1 MEKMNKYTKLLHP
14 MYKKIGQ
21 DIEARLKDFE
31 QVWHEAND
39 ETIFRELV
47 FCIFTPQS
55 KAKSCWAAVERVCD
69 AELLINGSAKE
80 IAKELKGVR
89 FHNTKAAR
97 VVEARKHLKGL
108 KARIA
113 GFRNPFE
120 AREWLVENING
131 MGYKEASH
139 FLRNISMGQDLA
151 ILDRHILKNLV
162 LLGVIGEVPRHISP
176 KKYLEIEAS
185 MKIFSGR
192 EKIPMASLDI
202 LLWYRE
208 TGEIFK

>member
-1 MEKMNKYTKLLHP
+1 M
-14 MYKKIGQ
+14 
-21 DIEARLKDFE
+21 IELERLKRDHAKLRHSIEIRLKEFDK
-31 QVWHEAND
+31 VWKTGDD
-39 ETIFRELV
+39 ESIFMELV
-47 FCIFTPQS
+47 FCLFTPQS

-69 AELLINGSAKE
+69 AELLINGSAKD

-89 FHNTKAAR
+89 FHNTKARR
-97 VVEARKHLKGL
+97 VVEARKNFLYGL

-113 GFRNPFE
+113 GFGSPFE

-139 FLRNISMGQDLA
+139 FLRNIGMGQDLA
-151 ILDRHILKNLV
+151 ILDRHILKNLA
-162 LLGVIGEVPRHISP
+162 LLGIIEEIPRHISE
-176 KKYLEIEAS
+176 KQYLDIEAM
-185 MKIFSGR
+185 MKIFSKR
-192 EKIPMASLDI
+192 EKIPMSHLDI

>member
-1 MEKMNKYTKLLHP
+1 MEKMSKYTKLLHSL
-14 MYKKIGQ
+14 YKKIDQ
-21 DIEARLKDFE
+21 DIEARLKEFE
-31 QVWHEAND
+31 QVWLEAND
-39 ETIFRELV
+39 EIIFRELV

-55 KAKSCWAAVERVCD
+55 KARSCWAAVERVCD
-69 AELLINGSAKE
+69 AELLINGSAEE

-97 VVEARKHLKGL
+97 VVGARKYLKGF

-113 GFRNPFE
+113 NFETPFE

-139 FLRNISMGQDLA
+139 FLRNIGMGQDLA

-185 MKIFSGR
+185 MKNFSGR
-192 EKIPMASLDI
+192 EKIPMAHLDI

>member
-1 MEKMNKYTKLLHP
+1 MEKMNKYTNLLHS

-21 DIEARLKDFE
+21 DIEVRLKEFE
-31 QVWHEAND
+31 QVWLEAND
-39 ETIFRELV
+39 EIIIRELV
-47 FCIFTPQS
+47 FCLFTPQS
-55 KAKSCWAAVERVCD
+55 KAKSCWDAVGRVCD
-69 AELLINGSAKE
+69 ADLLLTGSAKE

-97 VVEARKHLKGL
+97 VVEARKYLKGF

-113 GFRNPFE
+113 NFETPFE

-131 MGYKEASH
+131 MGYKEAGH
-139 FLRNISMGQDLA
+139 FLRNIGMGQELA

-162 LLGVIGEVPRHISP
+162 LLGVIDEVPRHIT
-176 KKYLEIEAS
+176 KKQYMGIEAK
-185 MKIFSGR
+185 MKIFSDR
-192 EKIPMASLDI
+192 EKIPMAHLDI

>member
-1 MEKMNKYTKLLHP
+1 MEKTNKYTKLLHS
-14 MYKKIGQ
+14 MHKEIGQ
-21 DIEARLKDFE
+21 NIEVRLADFE
-31 QVWHEAND
+31 KVWEESDDAA
-39 ETIFRELV
+39 IFTELV

-80 IAKELKGVR
+80 IAINLKGVR
-89 FHNTKAAR
+89 FHNTKARR
-97 VVEARKHLKGL
+97 VVEARKHLDCF
-108 KARIA
+108 KARIT
-113 GFRNPFE
+113 GFETPFE

-139 FLRNISMGQDLA
+139 FLRNIGMGRDLA

-162 LLGVIGEVPRHISP
+162 LLGVIDEIPRHISP

-185 MKIFSGR
+185 MKIFSDR
-192 EKIPMASLDI
+192 EKIPMAHLDI